1 MTFAGGSPSSSGYL
15 MVLWRASA
23 GSLVATGNPQGGLRE
38 KMEPGSAW
46 GTQQRHEV
54 QREHVA
60 ASKIPLSIRKKHPW
74 GGQNHSPQ
82 GMEIPLLGNT
92 WNSIGYDSTSN
103 FEVGFALSQGLGKN
117 GLQRALPNWI
127 TPGFNILARE
137 FPTQNYFISALIR
150 FLYFSSALQSLPTL
164 FSLSS
169 PKWYLF
175 VPRLQLKQAWLY
187 RKQEIALLFFT
198 WIWKLRGVGSI
209 QGTVL

>member
-1 MTFAGGSPSSSGYL
+1 MALSCQSSGSTGTPLSAIGFGFGSATWGWGLDSMTFAGGSPSSSGYL

-92 WNSIGYDSTSN
+92 
-103 FEVGFALSQGLGKN
+103 
-117 GLQRALPNWI
+117 
-127 TPGFNILARE
+127 
-137 FPTQNYFISALIR
+137 
-150 FLYFSSALQSLPTL
+150 
-164 FSLSS
+164 
-169 PKWYLF
+169 
-175 VPRLQLKQAWLY
+175 
-187 RKQEIALLFFT
+187 
-198 WIWKLRGVGSI
+198 
-209 QGTVL
+209 